1 MRKSQSGFTLIE
13 LSIVLPVLIFV
24 SMIVY
29 NEMRQQRIDSAAEQ
43 QGLRIAELF
52 SKAAERYQ
60 FTSKSNNTVTPTNF
74 PSSIQVLINEGY
86 IRNCTVSD
94 ASAGNCRPMTETL
107 WGDAIS
113 VRTYGVAGNPTIPRF
128 ELTIP
133 LAKVPA
139 DQRNDVAAGLLS
151 SLPFATVSGTNI
163 VAEIGRPG
171 TEVAHDNFYMLDGS
185 RALKGNMNAAGYAIE
200 NVKDLSISG
209 LTNRTVLSGLAWGNV
224 QQNNQ
229 IVSLVSCPTNRG
241 TRKVNVI
248 PLSYSKNGFPFNK
261 MGAVE
266 GRFDGTR
273 AYVRIWE
280 TDQNGTQA
288 WFIPAPPNASV
299 LVQQQCSK

>member
-60 FTSKSNNTVTPTNF
+60 VTSKSNNTVTPTNF

>member
-1 MRKSQSGFTLIE
+1 MRRKQSGFTLIE
-13 LSIVLPVLIFV
+13 LSMVLPVILFVGMIIF
-24 SMIVY
+24 
-29 NEMRQQRIDSAAEQ
+29 NEMRQQRIEAAAEQ
-43 QGLRIAELF
+43 QGNRIIELF
-52 SKAAERYQ
+52 AKAAERYQ
-60 FTSKSNNTVTPTNF
+60 VLAKTNNTISPTNF

-86 IRNCTVSD
+86 IGNCAASD
-94 ASAGNCRPMTETL
+94 ASSGNCRPMTETL
-107 WGDAIS
+107 WGDVIS

-139 DQRNDVAAGLLS
+139 EQRNDVAAGLLS

-171 TEVAHDNFYMLDGS
+171 TEVSHDNFYMLDGS
-185 RALKGNMNAAGYAIE
+185 RALKGDMNAAGHSIE

-229 IVSLVSCPTNRG
+229 IVPLVACPTNRG
-241 TRKVNVI
+241 TRKVTVI
-248 PLSYSKNGFPFNK
+248 PLSFSKNGYPFNK

-266 GRFDGTR
+266 GRFDGAR

-288 WFIPAPPNASV
+288 WFIPSPPNASV

>member
-1 MRKSQSGFTLIE
+1 
-13 LSIVLPVLIFV
+13 
-24 SMIVY
+24 
-29 NEMRQQRIDSAAEQ
+29 
-43 QGLRIAELF
+43 
-52 SKAAERYQ
+52 
-60 FTSKSNNTVTPTNF
+60 
-74 PSSIQVLINEGY
+74 
-86 IRNCTVSD
+86 
-94 ASAGNCRPMTETL
+94 
-107 WGDAIS
+107 
-113 VRTYGVAGNPTIPRF
+113 
-128 ELTIP
+128 
-133 LAKVPA
+133 
-139 DQRNDVAAGLLS
+139 
-151 SLPFATVSGTNI
+151 
-163 VAEIGRPG
+163 
-171 TEVAHDNFYMLDGS
+171 
-185 RALKGNMNAAGYAIE
+185 MNAAGYAIE